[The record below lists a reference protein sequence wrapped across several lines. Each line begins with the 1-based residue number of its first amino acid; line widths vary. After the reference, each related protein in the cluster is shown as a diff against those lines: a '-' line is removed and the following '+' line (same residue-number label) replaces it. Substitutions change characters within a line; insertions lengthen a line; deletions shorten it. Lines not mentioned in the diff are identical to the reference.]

1 MLTHT
6 EYLQMVDQVQEFRE
20 ELHLFDNEPI
30 SEELL
35 DSLKHQITLF
45 EEQNP
50 ELIAKKSPNK
60 TVVGGVKKG
69 FAKFTHAR
77 RMLSLNDIFDES
89 ELTKW
94 ERRWQDWADKNNVN
108 WRLQNLEPKI
118 LESQEESQE
127 LRNLTQIEIKN
138 SENLFGK
145 SKENLE
151 NSQIK
156 KASEIVENPQNAQ
169 FLGQTETIK
178 KTKIQKQNLE
188 NLLKNQNQDL
198 KIDSGID
205 LEKQEE
211 TNFAKINKSTN
222 QQKQASLQNPKNQ
235 ENISK
240 ISSDLGFE
248 PLVNSQSEQ
257 NQTKS
262 ENNSKEVEK
271 PKIKY
276 ICEPK
281 IDGLAVSLHYEFGR
295 LVAGA
300 TRGDG
305 FIGENITEN
314 LRQIQSIPQIIL
326 DLRKL
331 EVRGEVFI
339 KKVDFEKLNE
349 EITKGQ
355 KVGKMGKFGADAV
368 FVSPRNAASGTLRQL
383 DTRIVKE
390 RNLSFVAYGLY
401 FG

>member
-20 ELHLFDNEPI
+20 EFHLFDNEPI

-69 FAKFTHAR
+69 FAKFAHTR
-77 RMLSLNDIFDES
+77 RMLSLNDIFDQE

-108 WRLQNLEPKI
+108 WRLQNLEPRI

-127 LRNLTQIEIKN
+127 LNNLAQIEIKN
-138 SENLFGK
+138 PDNLFGK
-145 SKENLE
+145 NKENQE

-156 KASEIVENPQNAQ
+156 KASEIVENLQNAQ
-169 FLGQTETIK
+169 FLGQTETVK
-178 KTKIQKQNLE
+178 KTEIQKQILE
-188 NLLKNQNQDL
+188 NLLTNQSQDS
-198 KIDSGID
+198 KIDLGID
-205 LEKQEE
+205 LEKSEKPK
-211 TNFAKINKSTN
+211 FAKINKLTN

-240 ISSDLGFE
+240 ISLDLGFE

-257 NQTKS
+257 NRTKS
-262 ENNSKEVEK
+262 ENNSKEVQY
-271 PKIKY
+271 KIKY

-281 IDGLAVSLHYEFGR
+281 IDGLAVSLHYEFGK
-295 LVAGA
+295 LVTGA

-305 FIGENITEN
+305 FFGENITEN

-355 KVGKMGKFGADAV
+355 KVGKMGKFGAEAA

-383 DTRIVKE
+383 DPRIVKE